1 MNFNYTNEHLS
12 IHNHRAISFTLVE
25 MGLDGKIEVKNCS
38 VRLRGD
44 LKTYFN
50 DYGELKVYIKRS
62 ERDDLPSYMCKNLA
76 FWRKHILNHHST

>member
-1 MNFNYTNEHLS
+1 
-12 IHNHRAISFTLVE
+12 

-76 FWRKHILNHHST
+76 FW